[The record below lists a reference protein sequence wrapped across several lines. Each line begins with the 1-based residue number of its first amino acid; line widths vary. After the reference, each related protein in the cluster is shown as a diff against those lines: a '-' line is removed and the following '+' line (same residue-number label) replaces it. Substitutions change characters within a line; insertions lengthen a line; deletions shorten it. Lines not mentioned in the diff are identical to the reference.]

1 VEGGALR
8 MRDEMSRWNP
18 LWRTVTVLVRLDIA
32 AGIFLAAGLRLWL
45 TWH

>member
-1 VEGGALR
+1 MR

-18 LWRTVTVLVRLDIA
+18 FWRAITVLVRLDIA
-32 AGIFLAAGLRLWL
+32 ACIILAAGLFVWL